1 MLEPIL
7 KVEKV
12 TKGFPGVLALDQVD
26 FELLP
31 GEVHVVVGENGAGK
45 STLIK
50 LLSGVYLKDSG
61 QFFLN
66 GKSTEIDSVHRAQ
79 DLGISTIYQELNLIP
94 ELTVAQNIFLGRE
107 PRKEGLLKFV
117 VDRKKVLTQ
126 SAELLSSLRLEISP
140 DSLVAELTV
149 PQQQMVEVAK
159 ALSLDARIFIFD
171 EPTATLSDKETEAL
185 FKIIRQLKERGIG
198 IIYISHRLEE
208 IWEIGDRVSVLRDGQ
223 HIGTLTV
230 KEAEINEL
238 IKMMVGRHL
247 EEQFPRHYQ
256 EPGDIA
262 LELIN
267 ITRKGVLS
275 DINLSVRKGEI
286 VGLAGLV
293 GSGRTELARVIF
305 GIDPFDSGEIRL
317 FGKNENMDSSVT
329 ATRLGLAF
337 LTEDRK
343 NLGLFQTLALR
354 ENVSIAAMR
363 RLFPNGWINAALEC
377 KIAQEYV
384 ETLRIQTTGLNQR
397 VQNLSGGNQQ
407 KVVLAKWLATQAKIF
422 ILDEPTR
429 GIDVGAKLEIHRLI
443 DEMVGRG
450 IPVLMISSE
459 LPELLNMSDRIYV
472 LHEGKIS
479 AEYSRKT
486 ATQEKILKSA
496 IGRQNT

>member
-26 FELLP
+26 FDLLP

-107 PRKEGLLKFV
+107 PCKDGLLKFV
-117 VDRKKVLTQ
+117 VDRKKVLAQ
-126 SAELLSSLRLEISP
+126 SAELLSSLRLEIPP

-238 IKMMVGRHL
+238 IKMMVGRDL

-317 FGKNENMDSSVT
+317 FGNNENIDSSVT
-329 ATRLGLAF
+329 ATKLGLAF

-384 ETLRIQTTGLNQR
+384 G
-397 VQNLSGGNQQ
+397 
-407 KVVLAKWLATQAKIF
+407 F
-422 ILDEPTR
+422 
-429 GIDVGAKLEIHRLI
+429 
-443 DEMVGRG
+443 
-450 IPVLMISSE
+450 
-459 LPELLNMSDRIYV
+459 
-472 LHEGKIS
+472 
-479 AEYSRKT
+479 
-486 ATQEKILKSA
+486 KSA
-496 IGRQNT
+496 RSKSVRWQPAKSGSGQVAGNPG